1 MVRFETGTNDNGVDS
16 VLRVLIRKDIVNAF
30 RDIISEISQDVIW
43 DLYEGEDYRDKIL
56 AEKWDVIFGEKILE
70 LEDTL
75 FVLSLRELEL
85 ALKYVATKKDFE
97 TTRARCNLLLYT
109 PELQGAR
116 IKEILFRVLKFYNS
130 FSIFA
135 LVSEKGVHRHA
146 YVDFVTGGNYLS
158 LIYHEDLPLSM
169 NSHTIFIDDVPPDFS
184 PADLGGRKIILGM
197 DSAPKNNIPFIEIPP
212 LRERKM
218 DIPYM
223 LDGIIRSLQFQGK
236 TVKIDDDLTKL
247 LIEYHWPGN
256 TQEFL
261 EKVYEIITLENPVDQ
276 VMRIASGID
285 EIKSLNLR
293 EFVDSLVEFVEKK
306 IIKKALEENEGNR
319 KKVCEAL
326 NMNYKTLSYKMK
338 KYGLT

>member
-1 MVRFETGTNDNGVDS
+1 VVRFETEATDNGADT
-16 VLRVLIRKDIVNAF
+16 VLRVLIRKDIVNTF
-30 RDIISEISQDVIW
+30 KDMISEISHDVIW

-56 AEKWDVIFGEKILE
+56 AEKWDVVFGEKILE
-70 LEDTL
+70 MEDTL
-75 FVLSLRELEL
+75 FVQSLRELEL
-85 ALKYVATKKDFE
+85 ALKYAAARKDLE
-97 TTRARCNLLLYT
+97 TIKARFNLLLYT
-109 PELQGAR
+109 PELQGAK
-116 IKEILFRVLKFYNS
+116 IKEILFQVLKFYNS

-158 LIYHEDLPLSM
+158 LIYHEDLPLNI
-169 NSHTIFIDDVPPDFS
+169 NSHTVFIDDVPPDFS
-184 PADLGGRKIILGM
+184 PAGLGGRKIILGM
-197 DSAPKNNIPFIEIPP
+197 DSTPKNNIPFVEIPP

-223 LDGIIRSLQFQGK
+223 LDGVIKSLQFQGK

-276 VMRIASGID
+276 AMKIASGID
-285 EIKSLNLR
+285 EIKGLNLK

-306 IIKKALEENEGNR
+306 VIKKALEENEGNR
-319 KKVCEAL
+319 KKVCEVL